1 MRRIKQVVLENMATV
16 QKVAFL
22 LGENA
27 ARTEAMLKEVQRL
40 DAALDRLREIVK
52 NL

>member
-1 MRRIKQVVLENMATV
+1 MRRIKQVVHENMTTV

-27 ARTEAMLKEVQRL
+27 ARTEAMLNTVVNNPVIAKADE
-40 DAALDRLREIVK
+40 EG
-52 NL
+52 

>member
-1 MRRIKQVVLENMATV
+1 MSTV

-27 ARTEAMLKEVQRL
+27 ARTEAMLNTVVNNPMIGTADEER
-40 DAALDRLREIVK
+40 
-52 NL
+52 